1 MCSIAL
7 LSRVHRP
14 IIPTV
19 DERLRFLLAS
29 NRNFGFASLQAGG
42 LPVDGFAPERT
53 VRLNGSTAALK
64 YYGAAHTGDTFWNG
78 IYPFIDYST
87 GGNIDGMIR
96 AADANLAASTDRTLV
111 IPGHGQPVS
120 NRAQLQEYRDMLVAI
135 RGNVVALKQQCLV
148 GCGHSRGQTDGRFRR
163 QWGGFVIDSAFFTR
177 LVYEGV

>member
-1 MCSIAL
+1 M
-7 LSRVHRP
+7 
-14 IIPTV
+14 
-19 DERLRFLLAS
+19 
-29 NRNFGFASLQAGG
+29 
-42 LPVDGFAPERT
+42 
-53 VRLNGSTAALK
+53 RLNGSTAALK

-135 RGNVVALKQQCLV
+135 RGNVVDSTAVFGRLRTQSGPNRRAFDANGAASLSIRRSSPGWCTRACDHGHATRQPFQY
-148 GCGHSRGQTDGRFRR
+148 GCGMPILALPVRWLWR
-163 QWGGFVIDSAFFTR
+163 
-177 LVYEGV
+177 